1 MTPAD
6 AYRRALA
13 LLTPAERAAMLQMG
27 LTDPGDPYG
36 LAGHTEQVLGY
47 FAPMNGGEV
56 YRCELARR
64 RNLAIDEAVNK
75 Q

>member
-13 LLTPAERAAMLQMG
+13 LLTPTERAAMLAMG

-36 LAGHTEQVLGY
+36 LAGHTRETLEY

-56 YRCELARR
+56 YRAELVRR
-64 RNLAIDEAVNK
+64 RNIQHKATS
-75 Q
+75 